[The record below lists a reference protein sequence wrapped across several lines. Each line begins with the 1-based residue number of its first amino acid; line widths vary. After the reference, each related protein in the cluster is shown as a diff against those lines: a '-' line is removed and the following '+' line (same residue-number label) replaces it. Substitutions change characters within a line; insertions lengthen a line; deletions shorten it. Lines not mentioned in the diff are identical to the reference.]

1 MKQTSDVDFYLCS
14 VTVCTSETG
23 PVSATVF
30 EPTFTAATTKAYNIT
45 SICGDQASE
54 KIECS

>member
-1 MKQTSDVDFYLCS
+1 MSDAYFCICS
-14 VTVCTSETG
+14 VTAGTSETG

-45 SICGDQASE
+45 SICGD
-54 KIECS
+54 